1 MKNPLSPQKLW
12 LTPPCT
18 RRHILQIGGLGL
30 MGVSLS
36 RLLESRAR
44 AATTGI
50 APLADNAII
59 LFLSGGPSHI
69 DMWDMKPEA
78 SAEIRGEFSPIATTV
93 PGYQISDQMPKLA
106 QQVHRATVVRSMH
119 HSVNNAH
126 AAAVYT
132 SMTGHDRG
140 DAKVAIGAS
149 PQDYPCFGS
158 VMQLLRPTDRPVV
171 PHVSLPDQ
179 AEEGKGGPPQPGY
192 YGGILG
198 KSYDP
203 LFVLKDPNAPDFAVP
218 ELTLMTDV
226 TAQRLTHRRDLFSAL
241 DQQLRSEQSQSV
253 TSSMSSFQDRAMQL
267 LLANE
272 TQKAFQISDEPDSLR
287 DRYGRNIYG
296 QSVLMARRLI
306 EAGTRVVSIAWAP
319 DANSTWDTHGSNFVS
334 LRNVLLP
341 QFDAACATLIADL
354 ADRGRLDRTLVI
366 VLGDFGRTPKI
377 TGNGPPY
384 GRDHW
389 NFCYSIMLAG
399 GGIKGGYQYGASD
412 AIGAFP
418 ASSPLVPGD
427 VVSTI
432 YHALG
437 ISHEELIY
445 DKTNRPHR
453 LVPEGDVVYDLL
465 A

>member
-1 MKNPLSPQKLW
+1 MSQKNIW

-18 RRHILQIGGLGL
+18 RRHALQIGSLGL
-30 MGVSLS
+30 MGISLT
-36 RLLESRAR
+36 RLLECDAR
-44 AATTGI
+44 AASTGQT
-50 APLADNAII
+50 PLADSAII

-69 DMWDMKPEA
+69 DMWDMKPAA

-149 PQDYPCFGS
+149 PEDYPCFGS
-158 VMQLLRPTDRPVV
+158 VMQLLRPSDRPVV
-171 PHVSLPDQ
+171 PHVSLPYQ
-179 AEEGKGGPPQPGY
+179 TAEGRGGPPQPGY

-198 KSYDP
+198 RAYDP

-218 ELTLMTDV
+218 ELTLMADV
-226 TAQRLTHRRDLFSAL
+226 TAQRMALRRDLFSSL
-241 DQQLRSEQSQSV
+241 DQQLRAEAYQST

-272 TQKAFQISDEPDSLR
+272 TQRAFQISEEPASLR
-287 DRYGRNIYG
+287 DQYGRNIYG

-334 LRNVLLP
+334 LRNILLP
-341 QFDAACATLIADL
+341 QFDAACSTLIADL
-354 ADRGRLDRTLVI
+354 ADRGRLERTLVI

-399 GGIKGGYQYGASD
+399 GGIKEGYQYGTSD

-418 ASSPLVPGD
+418 GSDPLVPGEI
-427 VVSTI
+427 VSTI

-437 ISHEELIY
+437 VSADQLIY
-445 DKTNRPHR
+445 DRTNRPHR
-453 LVPEGDVVYDLL
+453 LVPEGDVIYDLL